1 MTTRALHPM
10 HASARWQ
17 AGGLCAVPNT
27 DTSTAT
33 HRFRGPTQ
41 QTRGLNPHVTRL
53 SQHSGTLRVRELHW
67 NVLFMF
73 VYPIWGSRGV
83 RRCCRSAAAA
93 CVQMNAVSMAHANA
107 VLQSTFRI
115 PHLRYMQPDMV
126 SGRLRGLDVLA
137 LMPTGGRK
145 SLCFQL
151 PALCHE
157 GTTIVVLPPL
167 WLGYHL
173 CAID

>member
-1 MTTRALHPM
+1 
-10 HASARWQ
+10 
-17 AGGLCAVPNT
+17 
-27 DTSTAT
+27 
-33 HRFRGPTQ
+33 
-41 QTRGLNPHVTRL
+41 
-53 SQHSGTLRVRELHW
+53 
-67 NVLFMF
+67 MF

-107 VLQSTFRI
+107 VLQSTFKI
-115 PHLRYMQPDMV
+115 PHLRYIQPDIV

-137 LMPTGGRK
+137 LMPTGGGK

-157 GTTIVVLPPL
+157 GTTIVVLPLLSLMHDRLMALQQRGVPAMVWNSESSNASKPGL
-167 WLGYHL
+167 LHSANACELVYTTLEQFESEDLRCWTD
-173 CAID
+173 ANS